1 MGLVTRDMA
10 CHVLWQFS
18 EGTVAERH
26 RPGDFVEQ
34 LLATIVQADPFN
46 LQLLSRS
53 FPGYVWAVRQM
64 RADETGIFLGQ
75 LRAVARGEEKLP
87 AEVETVAQREQ
98 RAAPAGTARREAQVM
113 ARQSV
118 DGGEVV
124 GIETMPGAEDENQG
138 KQGNPFIGQIHGWRA
153 SSAWMVGSLLNSSY
167 KIHARALIL
176 SKRCKVMEL
185 SQNREAGAG

>member
-98 RAAPAGTARREAQVM
+98 RFEQLAHEQLVAPIGEGLPAPVASDNPYRAALSVLVQAVDRAAGGVYTV
-113 ARQSV
+113 
-118 DGGEVV
+118 GEVHAIRRGV
-124 GIETMPGAEDENQG
+124 G
-138 KQGNPFIGQIHGWRA
+138 
-153 SSAWMVGSLLNSSY
+153 
-167 KIHARALIL
+167 RAL
-176 SKRCKVMEL
+176 
-185 SQNREAGAG
+185 RERGMHT